1 MFDCIP
7 SVLTLFSTLISSVLK
22 LNFLMIFPIVQP
34 ILFPG
39 DVVISQI
46 AHHSES
52 KHFLA
57 LSHTREVFSWG
68 SGESGQLGLG
78 DIK

>member
-1 MFDCIP
+1 MLIKACHGIYVCI
-7 SVLTLFSTLISSVLK
+7 SF
-22 LNFLMIFPIVQP
+22 VQP
-34 ILFPG
+34 ISFPG
-39 DVVISQI
+39 DVGITQL

-68 SGESGQLGLG
+68 SGDNGQLGLG

>member
-1 MFDCIP
+1 MYMCKFQAVPRCLSKLAMEFMF
-7 SVLTLFSTLISSVLK
+7 VFLF
-22 LNFLMIFPIVQP
+22 VQP
-34 ILFPG
+34 ISFPG
-39 DVVISQI
+39 DVGITQL

-68 SGESGQLGLG
+68 SGDNGQLGLG